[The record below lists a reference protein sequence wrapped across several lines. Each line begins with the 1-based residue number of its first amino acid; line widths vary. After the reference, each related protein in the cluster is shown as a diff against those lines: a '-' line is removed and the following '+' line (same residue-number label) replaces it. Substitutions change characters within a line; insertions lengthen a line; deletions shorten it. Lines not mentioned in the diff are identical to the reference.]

1 MRHYLN
7 TAFQQGRKGK
17 IALTVAGIATIALGI
32 LTGHYLSAF
41 NLAVITMLVV
51 MVWHNVELVDILR
64 RINRLDAHRHQIATS
79 DKNHRITMLRKALEE
94 SGDRIKELESHTTQA
109 NVTSMCAAFGQD
121 VHHEL
126 HEPSAKVRGL
136 RIALLTEEYKEYL
149 NAEQGR
155 DIVEIAD
162 ALGDMTVI
170 IYGTAAAYGINLDSV
185 VAEIHRSN
193 MTKLDADGNVIRRA
207 DGKIMKPD
215 TYEPPQLAELIGYDE
230 QRGPW
235 SDGQE
240 AAA

>member
-17 IALTVAGIATIALGI
+17 IALTVAGIATIALVVA
-32 LTGHYLSAF
+32 TGHYLSAF
-41 NLAVITMLVV
+41 YLTGIIALTTI
-51 MVWHNVELVDILR
+51 VWHNTEVVDILR
-64 RINRLDAHRHQIATS
+64 RINRLDAHRHQVQTS
-79 DKNHRITMLRKALEE
+79 SLRRVHAEAVAQLANIETVQDK
-94 SGDRIKELESHTTQA
+94 
-109 NVTSMCAAFGQD
+109 VTAMCTAFGQD

-149 NAEQGR
+149 NAEQAR

-170 IYGTAAAYGINLDSV
+170 IYGTAAAYGINLDRV

-193 MTKLDADGNVIRRA
+193 MTKLDADGNVIRNEI
-207 DGKIMKPD
+207 GKVVKPD
-215 TYEPPQLAELIGYDE
+215 TYEPPQLAELIGYDGT
-230 QRGPW
+230 GPW